1 MNEISIDLYVS
12 HRQIHFR
19 SGPYD
24 ESFND
29 WTKDEIQQGA
39 ILGKSHVVFDPIA
52 SGDFDAV
59 VNVRLAKGFTPSSD
73 VHRVLKF
80 PFIVVGDLYL
90 SSPMAEH
97 ELKLDIA
104 PGVYTGYFEVCEDSE
119 QEELYFNIVLIPNNS
134 TLPETA
140 EFFIDD
146 RFGGAKGKLLAS
158 RSV

>member
-19 SGPYD
+19 SGEYD

-52 SGDFDAV
+52 SGDFDAL
-59 VNVRLAKGFTPSSD
+59 VNVRLANSFTLSGD

-80 PFIVVGDLYL
+80 PFRVDGDLYL
-90 SSPMAEH
+90 ASPMAEH
-97 ELKLDIA
+97 KLNLDIVH
-104 PGVYTGYFEVCEDSE
+104 GEYIGYFEICENSE

-134 TLPETA
+134 IPEAA
-140 EFFIDD
+140 EFIIDD
-146 RFGGAKGKLLAS
+146 RFGGKKGKLLVS
-158 RSV
+158 RPA